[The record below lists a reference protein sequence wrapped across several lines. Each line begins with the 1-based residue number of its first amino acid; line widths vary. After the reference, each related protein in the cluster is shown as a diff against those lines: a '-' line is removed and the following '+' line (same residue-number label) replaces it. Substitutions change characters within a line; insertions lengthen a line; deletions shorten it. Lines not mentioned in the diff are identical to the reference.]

1 MATEMKSNTHTT
13 TTTKLQLLPLLLLLL
28 QKQFTFQRTDLLNT
42 INGVRITGDDFDRLF
57 DPHSSG
63 CLQHCDLHLGLWLN
77 GDHAR
82 ILWASMSE
90 RLNQMVYKI
99 PPWFVKQQEPV
110 ISLFFAWKRLFL
122 KQLGSQLT
130 SSDNVLSMWTF
141 WSSLSL
147 LFSVNCFKYGL
158 TGWSIRTESRD
169 ISDSAF
175 QYVCSVYSNYDCSRC
190 NCNSFSFFLFCSS
203 QVYEE
208 IEALSYTV
216 GH

>member
-42 INGVRITGDDFDRLF
+42 INDVRITGDDFDGLL

-63 CLQHCDLHLGLWLN
+63 CLQHCDFHLGLWLN

-90 RLNQMVYKI
+90 SLNQMVYKI
-99 PPWFVKQQEPV
+99 PPWFVKQQEPI
-110 ISLFFAWKRLFL
+110 ISLFVAWKRPFL

-130 SSDNVLSMWTF
+130 SSDMSSQCGPFGPLSPSYFQWIVLNLVSQVEASKPSLGIFWT
-141 WSSLSL
+141 LHC
-147 LFSVNCFKYGL
+147 N
-158 TGWSIRTESRD
+158 D
-169 ISDSAF
+169 M
-175 QYVCSVYSNYDCSRC
+175 CSV
-190 NCNSFSFFLFCSS
+190 
-203 QVYEE
+203 
-208 IEALSYTV
+208 
-216 GH
+216 